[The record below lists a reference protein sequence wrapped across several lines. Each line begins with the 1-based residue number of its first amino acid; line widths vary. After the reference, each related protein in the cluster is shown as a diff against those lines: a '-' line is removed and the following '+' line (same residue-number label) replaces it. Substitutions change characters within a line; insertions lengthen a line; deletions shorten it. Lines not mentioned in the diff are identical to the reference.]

1 MPEAN
6 DVLHLDGIDGSNP
19 LGFLAALGTLR
30 TLSLSVEIRRV
41 RMRWSLRGGAWRP
54 LLITEPNL
62 SKEDLVE
69 GLANLL
75 ADCENRPEF
84 DLGRSEDNLAVVPSI
99 YRAFLL
105 EAIEKATPKDRAT
118 VDFGAGFAS
127 DVHVDRNGK
136 VRDTAFRTMSGA
148 GHQHFL
154 GFMRAIIEQTRREH
168 IEKTLFEEW
177 RYDDPLQGLSLRW
190 EPTESRRHAYQWV
203 NPSQDPTR
211 GESGGMLGA
220 NRLAIE
226 AIPLF
231 PSFPGERTLLTTG
244 FKRGEDRSIKWTWPI
259 WGTLLPL
266 KVVKSV
272 LPMREVR
279 EGKNGRELRLR
290 GIETLFQST
299 RISDG
304 YYRNF
309 TMGTP
314 IA

>member
-1 MPEAN
+1 MNEAR
-6 DVLHLDGIDGSNP
+6 DALHLDGIDGSNP

-30 TLSLSVEIRRV
+30 TLSLSDEIRRV
-41 RMRWSLRGGAWRP
+41 QMGWSPRGGAWRP
-54 LLITEPNL
+54 LVVVEPHSSREEMVAHL
-62 SKEDLVE
+62 
-69 GLANLL
+69 GRLL
-75 ADCENRPEF
+75 AGRAERPEF
-84 DLGRSEDNLAVVPSI
+84 DLGSGEDNLSVVSSV
-99 YRAFLL
+99 YRTFLL
-105 EAIEKATPKDRAT
+105 EAVETAKREDRAT

-127 DVHVDRNGK
+127 DAHVDRNGK

-154 GFMRAIIEQTRREH
+154 GFMRAIIEQTGPAH
-168 IEKTLFEEW
+168 IEKALFEEW

-220 NRLAIE
+220 NRLAVE

-231 PSFPGERTLLTTG
+231 PSFPRERTTLTTG
-244 FKRGEDRSIKWTWPI
+244 FQRGKDRSIKWTWPI

-266 KVVKSV
+266 DVVKNV
-272 LPMREVR
+272 LSLPGVR
-279 EGKNGRELRLR
+279 EGENGRELELR
-290 GIETLFQST
+290 GIVTLFQST

-309 TMGTP
+309 TMGIPLT
-314 IA
+314 